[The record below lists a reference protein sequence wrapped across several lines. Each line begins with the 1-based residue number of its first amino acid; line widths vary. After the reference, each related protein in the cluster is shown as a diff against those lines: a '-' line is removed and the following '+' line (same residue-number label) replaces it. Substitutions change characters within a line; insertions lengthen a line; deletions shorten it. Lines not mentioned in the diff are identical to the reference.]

1 MFRFFRSC
9 MYRHNYGQ
17 TTLVVKLLS
26 QLKRNKLETHEIKR
40 WKCGK
45 NGDEVGSDVG
55 IKDVAY
61 VGEDDGGIGG
71 ESSDGLW

>member
-1 MFRFFRSC
+1 M
-9 MYRHNYGQ
+9 
-17 TTLVVKLLS
+17 LS